1 MALQDEVKLELRIKN
16 TAFDNEIAG
25 LIAEA
30 KMKIKLC
37 GVLATKVDT
46 PDALV
51 SRAIKLY
58 CKANFGLNNEDS
70 DKYEKSFIALV
81 THLTLSTEYIE
92 EVV

>member
-1 MALQDEVKLELRIKN
+1 MALKDEVKLELRIK
-16 TAFDNEIAG
+16 TVTFDSEIDG

-37 GVLATKVDT
+37 GVLATLVDT
-46 PDALV
+46 PDALI

-81 THLTLSTEYIE
+81 THLTLCSEYTE